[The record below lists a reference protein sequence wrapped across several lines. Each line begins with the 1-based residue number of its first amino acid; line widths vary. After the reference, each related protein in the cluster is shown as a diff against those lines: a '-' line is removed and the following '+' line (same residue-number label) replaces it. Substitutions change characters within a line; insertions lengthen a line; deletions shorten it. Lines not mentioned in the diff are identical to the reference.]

1 MRAKAKRYPK
11 EAARL
16 LRERPSVRE
25 AVTGATLHFERN
37 RLRAYGEIDTEAWRE
52 RARRVKDHVLTH
64 LDHYL
69 ELAEGRLRENGV
81 QVHWAEGPEEAHRLL
96 REVVARHGVRR
107 AVKAKSMLTEEL
119 GVNPLLES
127 LGVEVYETDLGEY
140 LIQLLGEPP
149 SHIVGPAIHLT
160 LKEIQELFHGRFGTP
175 PDAPPEALA
184 QVARRVLR
192 EAFLTAEL
200 GISGANF
207 LVAET
212 GTLALME
219 NEGNIRLSTSLPKVH
234 VAFVGIEKLLPRLQD
249 LALFLPLTARAAT
262 GQRLSTFVSLLQGPA
277 REGEEGPE
285 EVHVVLV
292 DHGRTALLA
301 DPEAWEVLRCLRCGA
316 CLNACPVY
324 RQTGGHP
331 YGYVYSGPI
340 GAVLDPGLLGLEEAY
355 PLPYASTLC
364 GACQEACPVKIP
376 IPRLLLTWRHRAV
389 EEGLAPA
396 WERGAIGAFARVMG
410 SPALYR
416 LLSKAL
422 RGLPLPQE
430 LQVYLP
436 VLKAW
441 AEGRGPLRPS
451 PRPFHELWKEIK
463 EEARGG

>member
-1 MRAKAKRYPK
+1 MRAKAKLYPK

-16 LRERPSVRE
+16 IQEKPGVRK

-37 RLRAYGEIDTEAWRE
+37 RLKAYAEVPIEAWRE
-52 RARRVKDHVLTH
+52 RAKAVKDHVLTH

-69 ELAEGRLRENGV
+69 ELAEKRLRENGV
-81 QVHWAEGPEEAHRLL
+81 QVHWAETPEDAHRVL
-96 REVVARHGVRR
+96 REVVARHGVKR
-107 AVKAKSMLTEEL
+107 AVKAKSMVTEEL
-119 GVNPLLES
+119 GVNPLLEA

-149 SHIVGPAIHLT
+149 SHIVGPAIHLS
-160 LKEIQELFHGRFGTP
+160 LEEIQKLFHQRFGTP
-175 PDAPPEALA
+175 LDAPPEALA

-219 NEGNIRLSTSLPKVH
+219 NEGNIRLSTSLPRVH
-234 VAFVGIEKLLPRLQD
+234 VAFVGIEKLLPRFAD
-249 LALFLPLTARAAT
+249 LALFLPLAARAAT
-262 GQRLSTFVSLLQGPA
+262 GQRLSTFVSLIQGPA
-277 REGEEGPE
+277 GEGEEGPL

-292 DHGRTALLA
+292 DNGRTALLH
-301 DPEAWEVLRCLRCGA
+301 DPEAWETLRCLRCGA

-340 GAVLDPGLLGLEEAY
+340 GAVLDPGLLTLEEAY

-364 GACQEACPVKIP
+364 GACLEACPVKIP
-376 IPRLLLTWRHRAV
+376 IPKLLLAWRHRAV
-389 EEGLAPA
+389 EEGLTPS
-396 WERGAIGAFARVMG
+396 WEHGAMRAFRKVME

-416 LLSKAL
+416 LFSKGL
-422 RGLPLPQE
+422 RGLPLPQD
-430 LQVYLP
+430 LLP
-436 VLKAW
+436 LLKAW
-441 AEGRGPLRPS
+441 TEGRGPLKPS
-451 PRPFHELWKEIK
+451 PKPFHELWKEV
-463 EEARGG
+463 ERGG